1 MSGGRPVGPRSNQ
14 AVLGKVMNLFKKNQS
29 ILYPVCLIVAASSV
43 DARGGLQDGPDS
55 TFQARTIDG
64 REITGRIVSF
74 GDHEVTL
81 VIKGGKKESLKFDRL
96 VRIAR
101 ETVVGIPAGENSQAV
116 LLGDGDRLIRAS
128 IRGATETVLEV
139 RSEALGKLDIPLGN
153 VLGLILAVPGRPT
166 DLDRLIERI
175 RTEPRQS
182 EVVWLANGD
191 RVAGSF
197 LGMDERSIR
206 FQRDQ
211 KPVEIDR
218 GGVVALGFDP
228 KLLDYPRPKEAFLE
242 ASLVDGTRIGLTRI
256 RLVEGNIEATSRSGL
271 AIRFPVSELARL
283 QGRSESVV
291 YLSERPPARAQYE
304 EYVGPTLPFRVDR
317 TVDGHPIRL
326 GGQTFDRGIGTQSR
340 TFLAYRIEPGDRR
353 FQATIGVDE
362 RAGPLGSVVF
372 RVFVD
377 RRERFQSPAM
387 TDHDPPKTLDIDLDG
402 GKILILATEFGERG
416 NVCDLADWAEARII
430 RQGPETIEE
439 SKNRTSP

>member
-1 MSGGRPVGPRSNQ
+1 MHLFNKSPRSHSAACLII
-14 AVLGKVMNLFKKNQS
+14 AVL
-29 ILYPVCLIVAASSV
+29 SSC
-43 DARGGLQDGPDS
+43 ARGGSQDGPDAV
-55 TFQARTIDG
+55 FLAKTIDG
-64 REITGRIVSF
+64 HEIAGRIIAF
-74 GDHEVTL
+74 GDQEVTL
-81 VIKGGKKESLKFDRL
+81 AVKDGKKESLRFDRL
-96 VRIAR
+96 VRLAR
-101 ETVVGIPAGENSQAV
+101 ESMVGIPAGENSQAV
-116 LLGDGDRLIRAS
+116 LLGDGDRLMRAS
-128 IRGATETVLEV
+128 IRGATDATIEI
-139 RSEALGKLDIPLGN
+139 RSESLGKLDVPLGN
-153 VLGLILAVPGRPT
+153 VMGLILAVPSRSA

-175 RTEPRQS
+175 QTEPRKS
-182 EVVWLANGD
+182 EVAWLINGD

-197 LGMDERSIR
+197 LGMDERSIK
-206 FQRDQ
+206 FQADL

-228 KLLDYPRPKEAFLE
+228 KLLDYPRPKGAFLE
-242 ASLVDGTRIGLTRI
+242 ASLADGTRIGLTRI
-256 RLVEGNIEATSRSGL
+256 RLAEGNIEAASRTGL
-271 AIRFPVSELARL
+271 SIRFPVGELARL
-283 QGRSESVV
+283 QGRSESVI
-291 YLSERPPARAQYE
+291 YLSERAPARAQYE
-304 EYVGPTLPFRVDR
+304 EYVGPTLPYRVDR

-387 TDHDPPKTLDIDLDG
+387 TDRDPPKSLDIDLDG

-430 RQGPETIEE
+430 RQDSASDNVSNP
-439 SKNRTSP
+439 RTSP